1 MKSKFSK
8 TLAALVVSA
17 GLIFGG
23 GASMA
28 TAATAGLYQPTLNNC
43 QYVTVK
49 PKLSGPICWNVFGA
63 FAKLPDGCYP
73 TKVWKCYQV

>member
-1 MKSKFSK
+1 MKNKFVK
-8 TLAALVVSA
+8 TMAALVVSA

-28 TAATAGLYQPTLNNC
+28 TAATAGISQPNLNNC
-43 QYVTVK
+43 QYVTV
-49 PKLSGPICWNVFGA
+49 PPRLSGVACWNVFGG
-63 FAKLPDGCYP
+63 FAKLPAGCYP

>member
-1 MKSKFSK
+1 MKSKFAK
-8 TLAALVVSA
+8 TMAALVVSA

-49 PKLSGPICWNVFGA
+49 PRLSGPICWNVFGG